1 MEWAQCV
8 RGGGAWS
15 LGADGAFPVGFRR
28 RSAGLEAGGQSPG
41 PAHSG
46 WVGTSRGAWPWL
58 PAYQIPGDALW
69 SLMGW
74 ACAHTWLAAVKTA
87 PGPGAC
93 VVFMGGGS
101 PNSVWPEMHVFLG
114 LLLGGRDWAQEAAGK
129 ELPAL
134 RNQSLGPVSTAGK
147 VLSSLPTT
155 CVTSGR

>member
-15 LGADGAFPVGFRR
+15 LGADGALPVGFRR

-46 WVGTSRGAWPWL
+46 WVGASRGAWPWL

-93 VVFMGGGS
+93 VVFMGGGLLTVCGLKCMS
-101 PNSVWPEMHVFLG
+101 FLASYWVAG
-114 LLLGGRDWAQEAAGK
+114 IGPRRLLGKSYLLSGTNLWAPCRQRGK
-129 ELPAL
+129 FSVLYP
-134 RNQSLGPVSTAGK
+134 RPV
-147 VLSSLPTT
+147 
-155 CVTSGR
+155 